1 MCARPPDR
9 SKLLAHDAFHSM
21 TGRLLTVEAVDG
33 STHQVLST
41 TGLHMLV
48 AFQACSFL
56 RYFLGVRVHCRP
68 RIRHNRFVK
77 TFARAPHGK
86 SIGARIVAVLFLL
99 AWHLWIASHVPLE
112 TSTSVK
118 SSGLLAVGC
127 NNCFRTIDT
136 KLCGCVSNIHHKSGS
151 ANSLLPL
158 LCVQEVSC

>member
-56 RYFLGVRVHCRP
+56 RYFQGFLYTVDPESGTTVLLRPSLEHPTANRSVRTLSLRC
-68 RIRHNRFVK
+68 FCL
-77 TFARAPHGK
+77 HG
-86 SIGARIVAVLFLL
+86 I
-99 AWHLWIASHVPLE
+99 
-112 TSTSVK
+112 
-118 SSGLLAVGC
+118 
-127 NNCFRTIDT
+127 
-136 KLCGCVSNIHHKSGS
+136 CG
-151 ANSLLPL
+151 
-158 LCVQEVSC
+158 